1 MCCATVTFLNSFLFL
16 LAGLIPLLV
25 RLLYPK
31 MRKRSGRLGGKGAP
45 GSARAAI
52 LNYLAALEP
61 SELAPLVHLFL
72 QPVSAVFKLQDSA
85 GASLE
90 TANVSKDRYADW
102 KFTMMSSKVLCNI
115 ASQVQMVIVLIIQQ
129 LFVQSS

>member
-1 MCCATVTFLNSFLFL
+1 MV
-16 LAGLIPLLV
+16 GLVPLLV

-61 SELAPLVHLFL
+61 LELSSLVQLFL
-72 QPVSAVFKLQDSA
+72 QPISPAFQHQKESEP
-85 GASLE
+85 S
-90 TANVSKDRYADW
+90 SSPPDR
-102 KFTMMSSKVLCNI
+102 
-115 ASQVQMVIVLIIQQ
+115 
-129 LFVQSS
+129 